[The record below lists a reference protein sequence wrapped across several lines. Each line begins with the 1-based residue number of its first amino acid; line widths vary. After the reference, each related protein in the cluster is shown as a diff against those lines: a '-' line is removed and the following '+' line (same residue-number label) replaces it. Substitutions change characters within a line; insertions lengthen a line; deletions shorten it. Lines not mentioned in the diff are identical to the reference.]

1 MHTMTERPA
10 QLLLVNGSVHTVDP
24 SLPSATAVAVRDG
37 RIVAVGGED
46 VARELSGPRTETIDV
61 RGCTVLP
68 GFQDAHA
75 HPSDAGLDRSRC
87 DLSELGDA
95 DAYLSHIAAYAAGK
109 PDAQWITGGGW
120 SMSAFPGG
128 VPSKEDLDRVVPGR
142 PVFLQSRD
150 GHSAWV
156 SSAALARAGI
166 DAQSPDPV
174 DGRIE
179 RDARGEPV
187 GALQEGA
194 MDLVRRIVPPP
205 TTQEIADGLLE
216 AQHYLHS
223 LGITAWQEA
232 IVGDT
237 PSMHDCFDAYLALDR
252 AGSLTGRVVGALWWA
267 RGVGDRQ
274 LATLLTRRE
283 RAAASCTRFR
293 ASSVK
298 FMVDG
303 ICENLTASMTAP
315 YLDHAGHG
323 SHTSGKSF
331 FDPEELAHFVAL
343 VDAEGF
349 QAHFHVIGDRAVR
362 EALDAV
368 EVALRTNGPSDN
380 RHCAAHVQVVHPE
393 DVPRFAPLG
402 VVANGQ
408 PLWAHHDAQMVEL
421 TLPVLGPERS
431 SWQYPFASLVRAG
444 ARLCFGSDW
453 SVSTPD
459 VMAQVHV
466 AVNRTAPPGEA
477 GSGDDAGAVAFLPDE
492 RVDLETA
499 LRAFTMGSAYANH
512 LDEETGSIT
521 AGKRADL
528 VVLDR
533 DVFSAPSSEIGL
545 ARVDLTFVDG
555 EIVHAAP

>member
-1 MHTMTERPA
+1 MTERPA

-37 RIVAVGGED
+37 RIVAVGCDD
-46 VARELSGPRTETIDV
+46 VARELRGPRTQTIDM
-61 RGCTVLP
+61 RGRTVLP
-68 GFQDAHA
+68 GFQDAHT

-87 DLSELGDA
+87 DLSQLGNA
-95 DAYLSHIAAYAAGK
+95 DAYLSYIAGYASEHAG
-109 PDAQWITGGGW
+109 AEWITGGGW
-120 SMSAFPGG
+120 AMSAFPGG
-128 VPSKEDLDRVVPGR
+128 VPLKEDLDRVVRDR

-150 GHSAWV
+150 GHSAWL
-156 SSAALARAGI
+156 SSAALALAGI
-166 DAQSPDPV
+166 DARSVDPPG
-174 DGRIE
+174 GRIE
-179 RDARGEPV
+179 RDARGEPI
-187 GALQEGA
+187 GTLQESA
-194 MDLVRRIVPPP
+194 MELVRRIVPAP
-205 TTQEIADGLLE
+205 TSKEIADGLLE
-216 AQHYLHS
+216 AQGYLHS

-252 AGSLTGRVVGALWWA
+252 AGTLTARVVGALWWA
-267 RGVGDRQ
+267 HDVGDRQ

-283 RAAASCTRFR
+283 KAASSCDRFR

-303 ICENLTASMTAP
+303 ICENRTASMLQP
-315 YLDHAGHG
+315 YLDDEGHET
-323 SHTSGKSF
+323 HTAGKSF
-331 FDPEELAHFVAL
+331 FDPEELAHFVTL

-362 EALDAV
+362 DALDAV
-368 EVALRTNGPSDN
+368 ETAMRVNGRSDA

-393 DVPRFAPLG
+393 DVPRFAPLQ
-402 VVANGQ
+402 VIANGQ
-408 PLWAHHDAQMVEL
+408 PLWSYTDPQMAEL

-431 SWQYPFASLVRAG
+431 AWQYPFGSLVRAG

-459 VMAQVHV
+459 VLAQVHV

-477 GSGDDAGAVAFLPDE
+477 GDRDDAGNVPFLPAE

-499 LRAFTMGSAYANH
+499 LGAFTMGSAYANH

-521 AGKRADL
+521 VGKRADL
-528 VVLDR
+528 VVLDQ
-533 DVFSAPSSEIGL
+533 DVFSVPSCEIGL
-545 ARVDLTFVDG
+545 ASVDMTFVDG
-555 EIVHAAP
+555 VIVHAAPSAR